1 MNKLVF
7 HLQND
12 IKKIENLEKSQFAIP
27 KLDWEK
33 KVPLLIGKNTLQQMI
48 LNMSKHGFNNIIELT
63 RKKTNNK
70 ITLESL
76 EQLIEIEI
84 KNYLMNRSKENLIF
98 IFHLIQLWGG
108 NAGRMFYFKGSNID
122 FIEYEYLISKI
133 LTSCTPNNIVLELKK
148 FIKSRN
154 TKFLNIAFVTKHISL
169 WQRFGTNF
177 ENPLPIYD
185 SIIAKNIMGVV
196 TYNKKTKKWS
206 GITNNDWK
214 SLECYWENM
223 LKVAKIENVS
233 TATIE
238 RQLFNFFRENDW
250 NRNYGY

>member
-98 IFHLIQLWGG
+98 IFHLISLLL
-108 NAGRMFYFKGSNID
+108 NR
-122 FIEYEYLISKI
+122 FII
-133 LTSCTPNNIVLELKK
+133 
-148 FIKSRN
+148 
-154 TKFLNIAFVTKHISL
+154 
-169 WQRFGTNF
+169 Q
-177 ENPLPIYD
+177 D
-185 SIIAKNIMGVV
+185 
-196 TYNKKTKKWS
+196 
-206 GITNNDWK
+206 
-214 SLECYWENM
+214 
-223 LKVAKIENVS
+223 
-233 TATIE
+233 
-238 RQLFNFFRENDW
+238 
-250 NRNYGY
+250 